1 MRNSEAQKYA
11 RWSLAAAGL
20 LAAVVAGVYLPNK
33 GRTGPPENWPS
44 QQRIL
49 PPLKKAPRL

>member
-20 LAAVVAGVYLPNK
+20 LALAVAGVYARNIWVA
-33 GRTGPPENWPS
+33 R
-44 QQRIL
+44 Q
-49 PPLKKAPRL
+49 A